1 MPNVAVLPTPLAR
14 AAAAAA
20 NPRNRDTC
28 GIYDIAGRLG
38 QASRRPAYL
47 CRTIDALIEAK
58 GFPEPFP
65 LLKGAKLSTAAH
77 ADSRWSRAAV
87 DAWFDNALPPSARGL
102 VDKVERQAVS
112 SRLSAN
118 LHDLFPAERVA

>member
-20 NPRNRDTC
+20 NPRNAETV

-47 CRTIDALIEAK
+47 CRTIDALIEHK

-65 LLKGAKLSTAAH
+65 LLKGGALSTAAH
-77 ADSRWSRAAV
+77 ADSRWPRIAV
-87 DAWFDNALPPSARGL
+87 DTWFDNSLPPAARGHA
-102 VDKVERQAVS
+102 DRVERIAVS
-112 SRLSAN
+112 SRLTAN
-118 LHDLFPAERVA
+118 LQDLFPGRHVA